1 MGRKK
6 KLNIHPTSKKK
17 KELSSNNLTNLK
29 MLLVK
34 LNLVSFSLADFKV
47 NSFWVSNVS
56 CRIYD

>member
-1 MGRKK
+1 MFAIKYSMTHGEEK

-34 LNLVSFSLADFKV
+34 LNLVSFH
-47 NSFWVSNVS
+47 
-56 CRIYD
+56 